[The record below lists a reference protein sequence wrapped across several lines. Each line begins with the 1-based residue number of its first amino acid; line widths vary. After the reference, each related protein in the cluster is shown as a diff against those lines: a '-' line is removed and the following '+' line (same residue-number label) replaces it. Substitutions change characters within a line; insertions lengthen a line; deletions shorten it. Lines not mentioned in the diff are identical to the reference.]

1 MPFLVFAVPIV
12 GSALHGARATGYDR
26 AGHVCPKL
34 TMKQNVEYVRQL
46 CSLYVF
52 KYGYATCV
60 LVPLLLL
67 VAALLLLF
75 RLVMLVM
82 GTA

>member
-34 TMKQNVEYVRQL
+34 TMKQI
-46 CSLYVF
+46 F
-52 KYGYATCV
+52 AKYQQDLQEGD
-60 LVPLLLL
+60 
-67 VAALLLLF
+67 
-75 RLVMLVM
+75 
-82 GTA
+82 GIDN